1 MHAYKNKSIRIK
13 ELLYYILFNEQIE
26 KENTIILYCLLYF
39 LTDWSKK
46 KKSKV
51 TMNYFYIY
59 GNIIYIY
66 LYL

>member
-39 LTDWSKK
+39 LIDWSKK
-46 KKSKV
+46 EQSKV